1 MTVADNLE
9 IIFARFPRIRLA
21 ILFGSVGRQDSDPES
36 DLDVAVAMD
45 KPLSPT
51 DKMELI
57 EELSQFGGRPVDLI
71 DLQTAGGLILHRA
84 LTTGRLLLCTDRTL
98 YAEIIKKMLF
108 NQADFMP
115 YRRRILAQR
124 RSAWIGK

>member
-1 MTVADNLE
+1 MAFADDLK
-9 IIFARFPRIRLA
+9 IIFARFPRIKLA
-21 ILFGSVGRQDSDPES
+21 ILFGSLGREDADWES
-36 DLDVAVAMD
+36 DLDVAVAME
-45 KPLSPT
+45 KPLSASE
-51 DKMELI
+51 KMELI
-57 EELSQFGGRPVDLI
+57 EELSQFCGRPVDLN

-84 LTTGRLLLCTDRTL
+84 LTTGRLIRCTDHAL
-98 YAEIIKKMLF
+98 YAEIIKKMHF